1 MGGLKI
7 MPVNQG
13 SDFENQRNSKNNQSV
28 GVVGGKEYPQTVS
41 GTAQDP
47 PASSGFEPNT
57 SELGYSRS
65 DQHENEMEEEV
76 MVETNISKLL
86 SERTTKVVII
96 IVLVMLFFQ
105 PVFSSDT
112 YTSDPGESD

>member
-1 MGGLKI
+1 MQGLKI

-13 SDFENQRNSKNNQSV
+13 SDFENRNQKNNLSV
-28 GVVGGKEYPQTVS
+28 GVVGPREYPQS
-41 GTAQDP
+41 SATAQEP

-57 SELGYSRS
+57 SELGLSRS
-65 DQHENEMEEEV
+65 GDGHDDEVEEEV

-96 IVLVMLFFQ
+96 IVLIMLFF
-105 PVFSSDT
+105 
-112 YTSDPGESD
+112 